1 MNDLEQKLL
10 ADVDIILGP
19 NGLITQLGDDLGYR
33 AQQHQYARRA
43 ASGFA
48 RFDATNGKTA
58 INMLQ
63 AATGTGKTMG
73 YLVPL
78 MLYAAYGK
86 NTVSRVA
93 VSTFT
98 RALQKQIL
106 SKDAQVAAR
115 LVAEITGKQLSIGLR
130 MGIGNFASPSEA
142 ARLRDALDRQPGD
155 RFDEAVAFL
164 DDLINWVEATD
175 HDGKRKNSGLISDFV
190 DEHELGRMPFGVSAD
205 AIALDHTSPDD
216 EKVAYKA
223 LVEASKEVDVLVVNH
238 ALLVSN
244 AVRWSALLDDP
255 DKRPITALVCDEA
268 DCLPA
273 AAESVTGTGLSLHR
287 LMTICSSLGDEKA
300 VAASS
305 QLLEFA
311 RTLKTSETMQA
322 IDDRSELATR
332 MRAALQILRPIG
344 TACKEALLHGAPDSA
359 ARPKQATFLDSLRQV
374 EAVAEAMADLQ
385 SSAII
390 SWSPVREFPS
400 LRVGRPYPGRV
411 LSRLW
416 NQRRDPE
423 NLTLPPQRGYCDAV
437 LMTSAT
443 LETPGRDLPR
453 AFDDFAAS
461 VGVVR
466 HLAKGSA
473 QSVHNVTTDLFARFE
488 PPTFGAMQ
496 FVLADPSAPH
506 PSLRDEEEDSWSTSP
521 EWLDYVAKMVSAAH
535 EAGHRTLVLTLSWK
549 DAAEIGRRLN
559 GMDGLIV
566 HERSKATQE
575 VREQYVAT
583 PNAVLLTPSAWE
595 GIDLPG
601 MVQQL
606 VITRIP
612 YAPADN
618 ALDAQRTIHYEC
630 LGYSADKIQGIL
642 RGEGDTATRRK
653 MTQGLGRGIRCF
665 DDSVTVW
672 IADPRFPLP
681 ENFSDSLDPVM
692 LNAPPRRTR
701 PMLRFCIAER
711 FRETTYPQAQ
721 IFLSSGQRY
730 TLPDL

>member
-10 ADVDIILGP
+10 ADVDAILGP
-19 NGLITQLGDDLGYR
+19 GGLITRLESDLGYR

-48 RFDATNGKTA
+48 RFDVANGKTA

-86 NTVSRVA
+86 GTVSRVA
-93 VSTFT
+93 ISTFT

-115 LVAEITGKQLSIGLR
+115 LVAEHTGTQLSIGLR
-130 MGIGNFASPSEA
+130 MGISNFASPSAA
-142 ARLRDALDRQPGD
+142 ARLRDALDRQPGGH
-155 RFDEAVAFL
+155 FDEAIEFL
-164 DDLINWVEATD
+164 DDLIDWVGAVD
-175 HDGKRKNSGLISDFV
+175 RDGKRKHSGLISDFV
-190 DEHELGRMPFGVSAD
+190 EEHELGRLPFGVTAD
-205 AIALDHTSPDD
+205 AVALDHTSPDD
-216 EKVAYKA
+216 EKVAYQA
-223 LVEASKEVDVLVVNH
+223 LVKASKEVDVLVVNH
-238 ALLVSN
+238 ALLVTN
-244 AVRWSALLDDP
+244 AMRWSALLDDA
-255 DKRPITALVCDEA
+255 DKRPIAALVCDEA
-268 DCLPA
+268 DQLA
-273 AAESVTGTGLSLHR
+273 TAAESVTGAGLSLHR
-287 LMTICSSLGDEKA
+287 LMAVCSSLGDEKA
-300 VAASS
+300 VAVSS

-311 RTLKTSETMQA
+311 RNLKASDAMQA
-322 IDDRSELATR
+322 IDDRSDLAAR

-344 TACKEALLHGAPDSA
+344 AACADALQYGAAESA
-359 ARPKQATFLDSLRQV
+359 ERPKQATFLDALQQI
-374 EAVAEAMADLQ
+374 EAIAEAIADLE

-390 SWSPVREFPS
+390 SWSPVREYPS

-416 NQRRDPE
+416 NLRRDPE
-423 NLTLPPQRGYCDAV
+423 NLSLPPQRGYCDAV

-466 HLAKGSA
+466 HLSKGGSE
-473 QSVHNVTTDLFARFE
+473 SVHNVTTDLFARFE
-488 PPTFGAMQ
+488 PGSFGAMQ
-496 FVLADPSAPH
+496 FVLADPSSPL
-506 PSLRDEEEDSWSTSP
+506 PSLRNEDEDSWDTSP
-521 EWLDYVAKMVSAAH
+521 EWLDYAANMVRAAH
-535 EAGHRTLVLTLSWK
+535 EAGHRTLVLALSWK
-549 DAAEIGRRLN
+549 DVAEIGRRLH

-566 HERSKATQE
+566 HQRGQAIQE
-575 VREQYVAT
+575 VRDQYVAT

-595 GIDLPG
+595 GVDLPG

-618 ALDAQRTIHYEC
+618 ALDAHRTIHYEY
-630 LGYSADKIQGIL
+630 LGYSSDKVQAIL
-642 RGEGDTATRRK
+642 HGERESATRRK
-653 MTQGLGRGIRCF
+653 MAQGLGRGIRRH
-665 DDSVTVW
+665 DDSVTIW

-681 ENFSDSLDPVM
+681 ENFADSLDPIM
-692 LNAPPRRTR
+692 MNAPARRSR
-701 PMLRFCIAER
+701 PMLRFCIPER
-711 FRETTYPQAQ
+711 FRESTYPQAQ
-721 IFLSSGQRY
+721 IFLASGQRY
-730 TLPDL
+730 TLSDL